1 LREEGKHLKGQE
13 QTKSEIKYELEDGA
27 IGTEWTPVTLLISRY
42 ANTAR
47 DGVVLKISHNLEIT
61 AIGTEDASFVNIQ
74 LILG

>member
-1 LREEGKHLKGQE
+1 M
-13 QTKSEIKYELEDGA
+13 
-27 IGTEWTPVTLLISRY
+27 LISRY

-61 AIGTEDASFVNIQ
+61 AIGTEDASFVNIR